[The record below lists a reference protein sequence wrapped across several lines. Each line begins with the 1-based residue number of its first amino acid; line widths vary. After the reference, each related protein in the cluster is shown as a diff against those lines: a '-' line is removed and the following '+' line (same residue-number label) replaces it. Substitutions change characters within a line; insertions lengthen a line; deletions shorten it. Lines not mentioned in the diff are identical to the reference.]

1 MTKPIFSRSDFWE
14 KRSYQFVP
22 HNSTAK
28 IWSQRYQGNMNLFNP
43 KPMLTNI
50 SSYWDFLLD
59 PGPPEFAKKKA
70 ENLLDVKRK
79 FISDKLGAIRKY
91 S

>member
-1 MTKPIFSRSDFWE
+1 
-14 KRSYQFVP
+14 
-22 HNSTAK
+22 
-28 IWSQRYQGNMNLFNP
+28 MNLFNP

-70 ENLLDVKRK
+70 ENLLDIKRK
-79 FISDKLGAIRKY
+79 FISEKLGAIRKY